1 MAIILDTKKLISVA
15 PSGGGSCTG
24 GGSSGGGGTSGGD
37 QTAFVPH
44 LTGCTLTQ
52 SAEGGSTLSLEFAGT
67 PPDWVKYWQQVTL
80 RHEGMDLFTGQIT
93 SISTSNVGGA
103 VRSYVTVRDYWFLLE
118 RQTSAQQLT
127 DLLNQSRSE
136 FRFKDSAAYQT
147 ESWAAMARAV
157 RLSAPGWTTAGG
169 SVTTSHSS

>member
-24 GGSSGGGGTSGGD
+24 GGSSGGGGTSGGE

-67 PPDWVKYWQQVTL
+67 APDWVKYWQQVTL